1 MSGWGSLLSTAA
13 TKFIGPQAGALV
25 NFGSGIFD
33 KIETDKNAK
42 KTSSAYYAALA
53 NQQQMSQLATR
64 TAAQRTAFEEALK
77 TRAMTLTG
85 DLGTSMRAA
94 QSGMGAMPQFDQG
107 RIDRDYQTTKAT
119 MMTDF
124 NDMLKLVDSQGRASQ
139 MERLGGAD
147 SYQASTDRM
156 GALVRSYAPQ
166 LQKIDDAAYDSAVNR
181 ATNTQNLISKNRSDT
196 LGEIK
201 GTYDAELDPTIKLLS
216 GNDITNLANVA
227 ASGTSSAGA
236 AATDADAM
244 QRKDDKTAYQGL
256 QNLLRA
262 FNR

>member
-25 NFGSGIFD
+25 NFGSSVIDQFD
-33 KIETDKNAK
+33 RDKKAK
-42 KTSSAYYAALA
+42 TVDNTYYSALA
-53 NQQQMSQLATR
+53 NQQQMSTLAAE
-64 TAAQRTAFEEALK
+64 TAAQRAAFESALK
-77 TRAMTLTG
+77 TRALQTTG

-107 RIDRDYQTTKAT
+107 KIDRDYQTTKST

-124 NDMLKLVDSQGRASQ
+124 NDMLKLVDSQGRAAQ

-166 LQKIDDAAYDSAVNR
+166 LQKIDDAAYDSAVSR
-181 ATNTQNLISKNRSDT
+181 ATNTQSLISKSRGDT
-196 LGEIK
+196 LSEIE
-201 GTYDAELDPTIKLLS
+201 GVYNAELDPQIKMMANNDVS
-216 GNDITNLANVA
+216 GLINSSNSGMESVAKAKTNANE
-227 ASGTSSAGA
+227 SAGA
-236 AATDADAM
+236 TFD
-244 QRKDDKTAYQGL
+244 TT
-256 QNLLRA
+256 QNSFSELLKA